1 MNEYRQHWWKC
12 NGPCQHK
19 PPYYG
24 IVKRAMNRPPSNK
37 DSWWGKHQ
45 ETCGG
50 TYTKIKEPDDYKK
63 KGKTNEGEGSK
74 TPRGDK
80 SANIKKLLEKNEDN
94 IDSSTS
100 KQSFGKTDD
109 ARFSGSGYT
118 LGGMKRKSSS
128 KQFSKPSE
136 AAAYA
141 AQKRHSQTST
151 SSANKRM
158 KGSPKGK
165 ETTKVNKRSA
175 TKISTVNRSLV
186 SSSKTKPAG
195 KDIRDL
201 LCKKESHNFVSDNV
215 QCSSTTSQQDE
226 DVIDLT
232 DDNACPICGFT
243 SIKADILSTHIN
255 KCLVM
260 FAS

>member
-12 NGPCQHK
+12 NGPCQHR

-24 IVKRAMNRPPSNK
+24 VVKRAMNRPPSNK

-63 KGKTNEGEGSK
+63 KGKTNGGECSK

-80 SANIKKLLEKNEDN
+80 SADIKKLMADN
-94 IDSSTS
+94 IGSSTL
-100 KQSFGKTDD
+100 KESFEKTDD
-109 ARFSGSGYT
+109 AKFNGSGYT
-118 LGGMKRKSSS
+118 LKQKSLS

-151 SSANKRM
+151 SPANKRM
-158 KGSPKGK
+158 KGPSKGK
-165 ETTKVNKRSA
+165 EITKVNKRSV
-175 TKISTVNRSLV
+175 TKISSVNRSIA
-186 SSSKTKPAG
+186 SSSKTKPPG
-195 KDIRDL
+195 NDIRDL
-201 LCKKESHNFVSDNV
+201 LCKKESNDSVSDNV
-215 QCSSTTSQQDE
+215 PCSSTTIISQQDE

-243 SIKADILSTHIN
+243 SIKADVLSTHIN
-255 KCLVM
+255 KCLVT